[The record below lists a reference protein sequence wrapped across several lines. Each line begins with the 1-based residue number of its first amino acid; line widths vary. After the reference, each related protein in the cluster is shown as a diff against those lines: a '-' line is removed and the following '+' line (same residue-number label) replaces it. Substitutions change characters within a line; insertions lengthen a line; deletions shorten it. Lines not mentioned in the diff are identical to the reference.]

1 MEMGK
6 QEERRG
12 ATLMDTSVADAESVL
27 RVIRAPAAARPACPK
42 TPNARTLS
50 YLNAD
55 LNEHSAAR
63 TAGPAEGARPAPQ
76 FVVSSVRRTPLT
88 ITTSPRRAAPFRI
101 NWGRVK

>member
-55 LNEHSAAR
+55 LNEHSAA
-63 TAGPAEGARPAPQ
+63 A
-76 FVVSSVRRTPLT
+76 RRTGRRSAAGAAVCRLVRP
-88 ITTSPRRAAPFRI
+88 SNAFDHHHVAAPRRAVQ
-101 NWGRVK
+101 N